1 MGRGGRAETGATV
14 APREHFAGEVP
25 ALSTAARAHPER
37 NEDSFVC
44 APEAGVAAVF
54 DGMGGAAGGA
64 EISRAAAGSLEER
77 LERIPPQ
84 DDLVGRLE
92 WLRETVWECARAAAD
107 ARPTLSSGTTGIF
120 ACIAEGHVLYAGA
133 GDSRAYL
140 LRDGELRQLSRDDD
154 AWPDDEK
161 HDRARELC
169 DQALSASELKDV
181 ARFMFATR
189 NRIGRDLCMLAGER
203 PRVDGIELAPGD
215 IVILTSD
222 GVHDNLA
229 RDEIAAIAREH
240 ADDARALVRALNT
253 AARERADDEEHLR
266 AKDDDITA
274 VALRYQP

>member
-1 MGRGGRAETGATV
+1 MGRGEQSEALIADVRRGAAEL
-14 APREHFAGEVP
+14 P
-25 ALSTAARAHPER
+25 AVSTAARRHPER
-37 NEDSFVC
+37 NEDSFVLD
-44 APEAGVAAVF
+44 PEAGVAAVF
-54 DGMGGAAGGA
+54 DGMGGAAGGDL
-64 EISRAAAGSLEER
+64 ISSAAAGALREQLSFV
-77 LERIPPQ
+77 PPR
-84 DDLVGRLE
+84 DDLRARLE
-92 WLRETVWECARAAAD
+92 WLRDAVALAAREAAA
-107 ARPTLSSGTTGIF
+107 ARPSLSSGTTGIVACF
-120 ACIAEGHVLYAGA
+120 AEDHLLFAGA

-240 ADDARALVRALNT
+240 ADDTRALVRALNT
-253 AARERADDEEHLR
+253 AARERADDEDHLR

-274 VALRYQP
+274 LALRYEAL